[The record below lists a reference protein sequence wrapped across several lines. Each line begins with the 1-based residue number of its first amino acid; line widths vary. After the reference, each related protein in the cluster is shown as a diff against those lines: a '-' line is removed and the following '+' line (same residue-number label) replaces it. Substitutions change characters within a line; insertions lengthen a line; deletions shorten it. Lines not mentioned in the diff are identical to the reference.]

1 MVVSQG
7 YLIQAFEL
15 LDGKVNITGGMIDVK
30 TLVHCVEDA
39 VIDVHFPKGVE
50 TIDMTA
56 GQDYA
61 INDLKVE
68 VKSGKVHFN

>member
-1 MVVSQG
+1 MVSNQG
-7 YLIQAFEL
+7 ELIQAFEL
-15 LDGKVNITGGMIDVK
+15 LDGKVNITGGMIDVR

-39 VIDVHFPKGVE
+39 TLDVYFPKGTA
-50 TIDMTA
+50 TIEMKA

-68 VKSGKVHFN
+68 VKSGKIHYN